1 MGYKE
6 QKEKTDRPKG
16 RKEEENKMKFN
27 KVQAMD
33 INQLD
38 MVAGGRATPG
48 VKDKFFKDVK
58 ETCSKVKNLF
68 KKLFD

>member
-1 MGYKE
+1 
-6 QKEKTDRPKG
+6 
-16 RKEEENKMKFN
+16 MKFN

-38 MVAGGRATPG
+38 MVAGGRVNPE

>member
-58 ETCSKVKNLF
+58 ET
-68 KKLFD
+68 

>member
-1 MGYKE
+1 
-6 QKEKTDRPKG
+6 
-16 RKEEENKMKFN
+16 MKFN

-48 VKDKFFKDVK
+48 VKDKFFNDVK
-58 ETCSKVKNLF
+58 KTFNKVKNLF